1 MLIVS
6 WNVAGLKPA
15 LQRIHSDY
23 CGGGGGGGD
32 IVRND
37 DDNNCTAA
45 SSTMTTSTMT
55 TTKRRSSSSTSSND
69 DHPFSTFLRRHGSI
83 DVLCL
88 QEHKIPHKS
97 LSDRSEPH
105 RCADIPGYE
114 SYWGCVT
121 DTKSKGFNGVVTY
134 AKSGTVRRADRAP
147 LQNVEL
153 DGQGRCIMTD
163 HGHFVVFNVYVPCG
177 GGCERT
183 LTRKMAFLRALR
195 NAMDRQRRVHGKK
208 VVLVGDMNIKIDK
221 RDVHWEYL
229 LVNVDTVVTD
239 YRRHHHRL
247 RQSQQEEEEEASQ
260 QQSLQKKNED
270 DLTIEEE
277 KEEWD
282 NMKWVS
288 DVERHWQMIERTL
301 ETTLVAIPRQTTN
314 PSSGAKFDKFRARI
328 ELPLGSSLASGTT
341 KAKKFVM
348 LGDNEDTPEE
358 ALSYY
363 NFAEQSY
370 IDEMTGI
377 KVVLRKKNLLS
388 IQILSELMSKICN
401 INWDESTRK
410 NIAMSKYANLNLDSP
425 PLRWMQ
431 ELLVKKDD
439 DDGGGG
445 IMVDIFRHFYPTAEG
460 RYTCWNQFTQ
470 MRYTNMGGRIDYTL
484 VDKSLMEYV
493 ERPPPDGRLLRCGGG
508 RDDNDDVSPLLTN
521 NGERRKKHVDPLSAT
536 AALMAATAC
545 GLFESG
551 SFAGGGIASATKRAL
566 DTQFVGVPHSGMIY
580 TPPSYSDHIAV
591 SLLLKDDITLNHHT
605 IDSSNKLELMND
617 ASTRKTQPHKRQRS
631 ISSFFSSGG
640 TSTAASTSLSS
651 MTFST
656 VLQPD
661 AGVKR
666 QHISSSE
673 DTSKA
678 NEPPKKKGL
687 YSFFGKSNTVKE

>member
-23 CGGGGGGGD
+23 CSGGGGGGGGD

-55 TTKRRSSSSTSSND
+55 TTKRKID
-69 DHPFSTFLRRHGSI
+69 DHPFSTFQRRHGSI

-121 DTKSKGFNGVVTY
+121 DAKSKGFNGVVTY
-134 AKSGTVRRADRAP
+134 AKIGTVRCADCAP
-147 LQNVEL
+147 LQNIEL
-153 DGQGRCIMTD
+153 DGQGRCVMTD

-183 LTRKMAFLRALR
+183 LTRKMTFLRALH

-208 VVLVGDMNIKIDK
+208 VILVGDMNIKIDK
-221 RDVHWEYL
+221 RDVYWEYL
-229 LVNVDTVVTD
+229 LVNVDTVVTN
-239 YRRHHHRL
+239 YRRRHHRL
-247 RQSQQEEEEEASQ
+247 RQSQQEEEEASH
-260 QQSLQKKNED
+260 QQSLQKKKKD
-270 DLTIEEE
+270 DLAIEEE
-277 KEEWD
+277 EEEWD

-328 ELPLGSSLASGTT
+328 ELPLGSSASGTT

-370 IDEMTGI
+370 IDKMTGI
-377 KVVLRKKNLLS
+377 KVILRKKNLLS
-388 IQILSELMSKICN
+388 IQTLSELMSKICN

-410 NIAMSKYANLNLDSP
+410 NISMSKYANLNLDSP

-431 ELLVKKDD
+431 ELLSTKGDDDD

-445 IMVDIFRHFYPTAEG
+445 MVDIFRHFYPTAEG

-470 MRYTNMGGRIDYTL
+470 KRYTNMGGRIDYTL

-493 ERPPPDGRLLRCGGG
+493 EQPPQDGRLLRCGGG
-508 RDDNDDVSPLLTN
+508 RDDNDVVSPLLTN
-521 NGERRKKHVDPLSAT
+521 NGVRRKKPVDPLSAT

-545 GLFESG
+545 GLFKSG
-551 SFAGGGIASATKRAL
+551 SFAGGGIASATRRAL

-617 ASTRKTQPHKRQRS
+617 ASTRKAQPHKRQRS

-640 TSTAASTSLSS
+640 TSTAASTSFSS
-651 MTFST
+651 MASST

-673 DTSKA
+673 DISKA
-678 NEPPKKKGL
+678 KKGL